1 MDTVFASL
9 PLNNATILCVGGIT
23 RAEALS
29 AQADGASIDGNGYY
43 LFLAEE
49 SAPAQPIQV
58 LAKFLSAIEAEQLSR
73 LFARRSV
80 SLAD

>member
-9 PLNNATILCVGGIT
+9 PLNNTTILCVGGIT
-23 RAEALS
+23 RAEAE
-29 AQADGASIDGNGYY
+29 AVRADGSPIDGNGYY

-49 SAPAQPIQV
+49 SAPEQPIQV

-73 LFARRSV
+73 LFARRSTNV
-80 SLAD
+80 PD